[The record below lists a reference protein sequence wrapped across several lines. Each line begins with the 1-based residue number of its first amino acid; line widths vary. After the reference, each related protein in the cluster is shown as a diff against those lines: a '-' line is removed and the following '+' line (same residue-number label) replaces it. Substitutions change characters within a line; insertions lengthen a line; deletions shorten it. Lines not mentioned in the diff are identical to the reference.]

1 MALTEEQ
8 KAEVRRRHA
17 EAKASGK
24 GYGLGQALA
33 EEFGVKVQAIYD
45 LVKKSAQPVDPTS
58 DDFDNP
64 AYNVKGTST
73 LYDAD
78 GKIKQKW
85 VKTEKDSSP
94 ETARLIFETLKDDL
108 PKLPARKAE
117 GKTFSKDLL
126 SVIPFGDPH
135 IGMHAWGEET
145 GDDFDLKIAERDLCA
160 AVDRLVNTAPDTEE
174 CLIVNLGDFFHAD
187 NMDAKT
193 WRSGHNL
200 DVDSR
205 WAKVL
210 RVGIKAMR
218 QCIESALAKHR
229 RVTVINAIG
238 NHDDHSSLFLTIALS
253 HIYEDE
259 PRVTINDLPRAAHFH
274 EFGKVMIA
282 VTHGH
287 SIKMANLPSVSA
299 AEEPAMWGRTAFRYG
314 LTGHIHH
321 DSAKEYAGMKVESF
335 RTLSAR
341 DAYAAAHG
349 YKSGR
354 DMKLIVMH
362 REYGE
367 IERHTVSVEMLG
379 GRQKREKSQLSA

>member
-1 MALTEEQ
+1 MRLTTEQ
-8 KAEVRRRHA
+8 RAEIKRRHE
-17 EAKASGK
+17 EAGGRHGIISALMQE
-24 GYGLGQALA
+24 YG
-33 EEFGVKVQAIYD
+33 VSWKTVQAIVGGKYA
-45 LVKKSAQPVDPTS
+45 VNAKVDATT
-58 DDFDNP
+58 DEHENP
-64 AYNVKGTST
+64 AYLVKGTST
-73 LYDAD
+73 LYGPD

-85 VKTEKDSSP
+85 VKAEKDRSP
-94 ETARLIFETLKDDL
+94 DAARLVFEAFLDDL
-108 PKLPARKAE
+108 PKLPARRAE
-117 GKTFSKDLL
+117 GKSYSKDLL

-145 GDDFDLKIAERDLCA
+145 GDDFDLKIAERDLCG

-174 CLIVNLGDFFHAD
+174 CLIANLGDYFHAD

-193 WRSGHNL
+193 WRSGHSL

-210 RVGIKAMR
+210 RVGLKAMR

-238 NHDDHSSLFLTIALS
+238 NHDDHSSLFLTIALK

-259 PRVTINDLPRAAHFH
+259 PRVVINDLPRAVHFH
-274 EFGKVMIA
+274 EFGKVMLA

-287 SIKMANLPSVSA
+287 SIKMANLPQVA
-299 AEEPAMWGRTAFRYG
+299 ASEEAAMWGRTEHRYG

-335 RTLSAR
+335 RTLAAR
-341 DAYAAAHG
+341 DAYAASHG
-349 YKSGR
+349 YRSGR
-354 DMKLIVMH
+354 DMKLLVMH
-362 REYGE
+362 REFGE
-367 IERHTVSVEMLG
+367 VERHTVSVEMLR
-379 GRQKREKSQLSA
+379 RQGAKKLSKAG

>member
-1 MALTEEQ
+1 MRLTPEQ
-8 KAEVRRRHA
+8 RSEIKRRFDEAGGRHGIIS
-17 EAKASGK
+17 ELMQE
-24 GYGLGQALA
+24 YG
-33 EEFGVKVQAIYD
+33 VTWKTVQAIVGGKY
-45 LVKKSAQPVDPTS
+45 AINARVDATT
-58 DDFDNP
+58 DDHENP
-64 AYNVKGTST
+64 LYNVRGTST

-85 VKTEKDSSP
+85 VKTERDKDP
-94 ETARLIFETLKDDL
+94 ETARIIFESFKDDL
-108 PKLPARKAE
+108 PKLPARRAG
-117 GKTFSKDLL
+117 GKSYSKDLL

-145 GDDFDLKIAERDLCA
+145 GDDFDLKIAERDLCG

-174 CLIVNLGDFFHAD
+174 CLIANLGDYFHAD

-193 WRSGHNL
+193 WRSGHSL

-218 QCIESALAKHR
+218 QCIESALEKHK

-238 NHDDHSSLFLTIALS
+238 NHDDHSSLFLTIALG

-259 PRVTINDLPRAAHFH
+259 PRVAINDLPRAVHFH
-274 EFGKVMIA
+274 EFGKVMLA

-287 SIKMANLPSVSA
+287 SIKMAALPQVA
-299 AEEPAMWGRTAFRYG
+299 ASEEAAMWGRTEFRYG

-335 RTLSAR
+335 RTLAAR
-341 DAYAAAHG
+341 DAYAASHG
-349 YKSGR
+349 YRSGR
-354 DMKLIVMH
+354 DMKLLVMH
-362 REYGE
+362 REFGE
-367 IERHTVSVEMLG
+367 VERHTVSVEMLRAG
-379 GRQKREKSQLSA
+379 NGKKKLSKAG